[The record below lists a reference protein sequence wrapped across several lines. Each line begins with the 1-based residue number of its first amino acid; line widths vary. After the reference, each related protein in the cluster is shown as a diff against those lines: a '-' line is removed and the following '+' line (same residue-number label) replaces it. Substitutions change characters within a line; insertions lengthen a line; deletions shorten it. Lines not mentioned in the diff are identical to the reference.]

1 MIVSS
6 YSSGQLVFYDT
17 KSSKVVKKMDVGS
30 KEATLSVAWHPLLV
44 STVAVSSWDGS
55 IRILQ

>member
-6 YSSGQLVFYDT
+6 CSSGQLVFYDT
-17 KSSKVVKKMDVGS
+17 KSSNVVKKMDVGS

>member
-1 MIVSS
+1 MSGC
-6 YSSGQLVFYDT
+6 SSGEVVFYDT
-17 KSSKVVKKMDVGS
+17 KSSKVVKRMEVGA

>member
-6 YSSGQLVFYDT
+6 CSSGLLVFYDA

-30 KEATLSVAWHPLLV
+30 REATLSVAWHPLLV

>member
-6 YSSGQLVFYDT
+6 CCSGKLVFYDVET
-17 KSSKVVKKMDVGS
+17 AEVVKKMDVGS
-30 KEATLSVAWHPLLV
+30 KKAALSVAWHPLLV

-55 IRILQ
+55 IRVLQ

>member
-6 YSSGQLVFYDT
+6 CSSGKLVFYDVEST
-17 KSSKVVKKMDVGS
+17 KVVKKMDVGS
-30 KEATLSVAWHPLLV
+30 KGATLSVAWHPLLV